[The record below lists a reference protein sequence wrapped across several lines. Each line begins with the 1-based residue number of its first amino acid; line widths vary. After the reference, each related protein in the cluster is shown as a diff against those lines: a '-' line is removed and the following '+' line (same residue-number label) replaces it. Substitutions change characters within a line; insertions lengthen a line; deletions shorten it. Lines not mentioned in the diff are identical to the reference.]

1 MPLFHRFHASPRF
14 TREVVRKNPLAA
26 MPPSRARIRRRFP
39 LSRVASRLVIPIAQP
54 VALSVALPVA
64 LLLLLSL
71 AAHCRAEAPASS
83 SLPNAPQPQTGR
95 ASANATQTG
104 KQNRQMTG
112 PGRDNIV
119 LNVHVG
125 PAYPIRPD
133 DKWDT
138 IVNGGQQPEPLSPTA
153 TLIYAAHE
161 QVLPTILVPALLS
174 AGWGQLTD
182 ANPHVGIDAG
192 GFGERIGMA
201 MLREATDRLT
211 GDGLFAAAFRQDPRF
226 YRETNGPIVHRG
238 LRAVRQTFIRHNGDG
253 DGGERVNASG
263 ILGHAL
269 GNYLAMTYYPDD
281 SSSAGVATWG
291 FATSIAGDM
300 GTKLIQEF
308 GPDILRLAFR
318 RNQ

>member
-1 MPLFHRFHASPRF
+1 
-14 TREVVRKNPLAA
+14 V
-26 MPPSRARIRRRFP
+26 PSSNARVRRRIP
-39 LSRVASRLVIPIAQP
+39 LSRVASRLVIP
-54 VALSVALPVA
+54 VALSVALPAA

-95 ASANATQTG
+95 TSAKATQTD
-104 KQNRQMTG
+104 KQSRQMTG

-119 LNVHVG
+119 FNVHVG
-125 PAYPIRPD
+125 PAYPVKPD

-138 IVNGGQQPEPLSPTA
+138 IVNAGQQPEPLSPTD

-161 QVLPTILVPALLS
+161 QVLPTILVPALVA

-182 ANPHVGIDAG
+182 AHPHVGIDAG
-192 GFGERIGMA
+192 GFGERIGYA
-201 MLREATDRLT
+201 AIRQATDRLT

-238 LRAVRQTFIRHNGDG
+238 LRAARQTFMRHNGNG

-269 GNYLAMTYYPDD
+269 GSYLSMTYYPDD
-281 SSSAGVATWG
+281 SSSVAVATSG

-300 GTKLIQEF
+300 GSKLIQEF
-308 GPDILRLAFR
+308 GPDILRLVFR